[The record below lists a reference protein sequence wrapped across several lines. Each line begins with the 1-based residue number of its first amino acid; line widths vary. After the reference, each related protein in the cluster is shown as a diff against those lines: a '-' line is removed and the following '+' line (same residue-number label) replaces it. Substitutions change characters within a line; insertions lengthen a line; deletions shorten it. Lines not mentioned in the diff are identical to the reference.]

1 MLFSKLAVAVVS
13 LPYLAQ
19 SMPAFEV
26 PNLEILEQFTQD
38 EGITTITVYGDADS
52 LSSRRSS
59 ITEATSL
66 DRRCGSM
73 QVTCDNSNEA
83 RRKNCNL
90 LVDQL
95 VGDRTPLQSSQRSIC
110 LDFNGSRC
118 CVSWHDAV
126 QGAVWENLVPAAR
139 AGLDKCRGDTGV
151 SAKATDTLLGATCT
165 DQCLS
170 DRPEWC

>member
-1 MLFSKLAVAVVS
+1 MFKKTSWDPPRKRLRLGINSTGSSYMHIKLKKHS
-13 LPYLAQ
+13 HL
-19 SMPAFEV
+19 
-26 PNLEILEQFTQD
+26 NLL
-38 EGITTITVYGDADS
+38 S
-52 LSSRRSS
+52 LSPAPSS
-59 ITEATSL
+59 VAEAASL

-110 LDFNGSRC
+110 LEFNGSRC
-118 CVSWHDAV
+118 CVSWHDSV

-151 SAKATDTLLGATCT
+151 SAKAKDTLLGATCT